1 MASDDDKGAALKAVL
16 ERLSQRARRP
26 VTLPSLIEGWQRFVD
41 EVTTG
46 YDATIYDYTNSLSL
60 RDHLGEVIAALRP
73 GAAYEIEREISAAD
87 ERYRAATRASDRP
100 LLPLSP
106 GLQSWWWFRVP
117 IRAGDELRGDLRS
130 EGFGEVDS
138 PNR

>member
-73 GAAYEIEREISAAD
+73 GAAYEIERGSARRQRTGVRVAERDAATYGSVRITTKQQARTVSAA
-87 ERYRAATRASDRP
+87 S
-100 LLPLSP
+100 
-106 GLQSWWWFRVP
+106 GMV
-117 IRAGDELRGDLRS
+117 RS
-130 EGFGEVDS
+130 IPPSMRE
-138 PNR
+138 